1 MLLLFLFFSRRL
13 LVQFFF
19 HSQSRAC
26 GEADHR
32 AEVFSGNLRL
42 HAPPLFLGV
51 LILVHQCPHGS
62 QSGHGGH
69 QRNRSRIAAAPYH
82 PASAAVPRIST
93 SMIHLRATSR
103 LKSGSQSIHLEEYL
117 SLRFPTRSSSLFI
130 SVSDLCISVSDRR
143 TVYGAVALLIE
154 IGYDIS
160 IYEDNGV
167 GYYLR
172 SRELEQSEVLL
183 LTDAVYSFPFIPAK
197 QTEQLV
203 QKLQKQLSV
212 YQRKRY
218 RYLTISRQDRKT
230 DNRQVF
236 WNIEQ
241 LDEAIA
247 QKKKVRLG
255 YLHYGLDKKQ
265 HETKTYTLS
274 PYEMVYMN
282 ERYYLICVPDHAP
295 NTRLYRIDRM
305 KDIQILDDPRSK
317 AVARQEAQ
325 NAVYAYVGAPERIIM
340 YCDRAILDDVIDRF
354 GTEVQIRERDE
365 NTFTAGFTAPPR
377 GVKFWALQYLPYVE
391 VVEPKWLR
399 GEIIESLGKN
409 KYLALIKVV

>member
-1 MLLLFLFFSRRL
+1 M
-13 LVQFFF
+13 
-19 HSQSRAC
+19 
-26 GEADHR
+26 
-32 AEVFSGNLRL
+32 
-42 HAPPLFLGV
+42 
-51 LILVHQCPHGS
+51 
-62 QSGHGGH
+62 
-69 QRNRSRIAAAPYH
+69 
-82 PASAAVPRIST
+82 
-93 SMIHLRATSR
+93 
-103 LKSGSQSIHLEEYL
+103 
-117 SLRFPTRSSSLFI
+117 
-130 SVSDLCISVSDRR
+130 
-143 TVYGAVALLIE
+143 
-154 IGYDIS
+154 
-160 IYEDNGV
+160 
-167 GYYLR
+167 
-172 SRELEQSEVLL
+172 

-212 YQRKRY
+212 HQRKRY

-399 GEIIESLGKN
+399 DEIIESLGKN

>member
-1 MLLLFLFFSRRL
+1 MLTEKANAICLLEVLKEYSDAEHILPMREIITKM
-13 LVQFFF
+13 
-19 HSQSRAC
+19 QSLY
-26 GEADHR
+26 G
-32 AEVFSGNLRL
+32 
-42 HAPPLFLGV
+42 
-51 LILVHQCPHGS
+51 IK
-62 QSGHGGH
+62 
-69 QRNRSRIAAAPYH
+69 I
-82 PASAAVPRIST
+82 
-93 SMIHLRATSR
+93 
-103 LKSGSQSIHLEEYL
+103 
-117 SLRFPTRSSSLFI
+117 
-130 SVSDLCISVSDRR
+130 DRR

-154 IGYDIS
+154 LGYDIS

-203 QKLQKQLSV
+203 QKLQKRLSIH
-212 YQRKRY
+212 QRKRY

-241 LDEAIA
+241 LDEAIE
-247 QKKKVRLG
+247 QKKKIKLS

-282 ERYYLICVPDHAP
+282 ERYYLICVPDHDP
-295 NTRLYRIDRM
+295 HTRLYRIDRM
-305 KDIQILDDPRSK
+305 KDIQLLDEPRSE
-317 AVARQEAQ
+317 AVARQEVQ
-325 NAVYAYVGAPERIIM
+325 NAVYAYVGAPERIVM
-340 YCDRAILDDVIDRF
+340 NCDRTILDDVIDRF

-365 NTFTAGFTAPPR
+365 NTFTASFTAPPR

-391 VVEPKWLR
+391 VVEPVWLR
-399 GEIIESLGKN
+399 EEIVESLGKN
-409 KYLALIKVV
+409 KYLQSC

>member
-1 MLLLFLFFSRRL
+1 MLTEKANAICLLEVLKEYSDAEHILPMREIITKM
-13 LVQFFF
+13 
-19 HSQSRAC
+19 QSLY
-26 GEADHR
+26 G
-32 AEVFSGNLRL
+32 
-42 HAPPLFLGV
+42 
-51 LILVHQCPHGS
+51 IK
-62 QSGHGGH
+62 
-69 QRNRSRIAAAPYH
+69 I
-82 PASAAVPRIST
+82 
-93 SMIHLRATSR
+93 
-103 LKSGSQSIHLEEYL
+103 
-117 SLRFPTRSSSLFI
+117 
-130 SVSDLCISVSDRR
+130 DRR

-154 IGYDIS
+154 LGYDIS

-203 QKLQKQLSV
+203 QKLQKQLSIH
-212 YQRKRY
+212 QRKRY

-241 LDEAIA
+241 LDEAIE
-247 QKKKVRLG
+247 QKKKIKLS

-282 ERYYLICVPDHAP
+282 ERYYLICVPDHDP
-295 NTRLYRIDRM
+295 HTRLYRIDRM
-305 KDIQILDDPRSK
+305 KDIQLLDEPRSE
-317 AVARQEAQ
+317 AVARQEVQ
-325 NAVYAYVGAPERIIM
+325 NAVYAYVGAPERIVM
-340 YCDRAILDDVIDRF
+340 NCDRTILDDVIDRF

-365 NTFTAGFTAPPR
+365 NTFTASFTAPPR

-391 VVEPKWLR
+391 VVEPVWLR
-399 GEIIESLGKN
+399 EEIVESLGKN
-409 KYLALIKVV
+409 KYLQSC

>member
-1 MLLLFLFFSRRL
+1 MLTEKANAICLLEVLKEYSDAEHILPMREIITKM
-13 LVQFFF
+13 
-19 HSQSRAC
+19 QSLY
-26 GEADHR
+26 G
-32 AEVFSGNLRL
+32 
-42 HAPPLFLGV
+42 
-51 LILVHQCPHGS
+51 IK
-62 QSGHGGH
+62 
-69 QRNRSRIAAAPYH
+69 I
-82 PASAAVPRIST
+82 
-93 SMIHLRATSR
+93 
-103 LKSGSQSIHLEEYL
+103 
-117 SLRFPTRSSSLFI
+117 
-130 SVSDLCISVSDRR
+130 DRR

-154 IGYDIS
+154 LGYDIS
-160 IYEDNGV
+160 IYEDNGA

-203 QKLQKQLSV
+203 QKLQKQLSIH
-212 YQRKRY
+212 QRKRY

-241 LDEAIA
+241 LDEAIE
-247 QKKKVRLG
+247 QKKKIKLS

-282 ERYYLICVPDHAP
+282 ERYYLICVPDHDP
-295 NTRLYRIDRM
+295 HTRLYRIDRM
-305 KDIQILDDPRSK
+305 KDIQLLDESRSE
-317 AVARQEAQ
+317 AVARQEAH
-325 NAVYAYVGAPERIIM
+325 NAVYASVGTPERIVM
-340 YCDRAILDDVIDRF
+340 NCDLAILDDVIDRF

-365 NTFTAGFTAPPR
+365 NTFTASFTAPPR

-391 VVEPKWLR
+391 VMEPAWLR
-399 GEIIESLGKN
+399 
-409 KYLALIKVV
+409 

>member
-1 MLLLFLFFSRRL
+1 MLTEKANAICLLEVLKEYSDAEHILPMREIIGKM
-13 LVQFFF
+13 
-19 HSQSRAC
+19 QSLY
-26 GEADHR
+26 G
-32 AEVFSGNLRL
+32 
-42 HAPPLFLGV
+42 
-51 LILVHQCPHGS
+51 IK
-62 QSGHGGH
+62 
-69 QRNRSRIAAAPYH
+69 I
-82 PASAAVPRIST
+82 
-93 SMIHLRATSR
+93 
-103 LKSGSQSIHLEEYL
+103 
-117 SLRFPTRSSSLFI
+117 
-130 SVSDLCISVSDRR
+130 DRR

-212 YQRKRY
+212 HQRKRY

-295 NTRLYRIDRM
+295 NTRLYRIDR
-305 KDIQILDDPRSK
+305 
-317 AVARQEAQ
+317 
-325 NAVYAYVGAPERIIM
+325 
-340 YCDRAILDDVIDRF
+340 F

-377 GVKFWALQYLPYVE
+377 GVKFWALQYLPHVE
-391 VVEPKWLR
+391 VVEPAWLR
-399 GEIIESLGKN
+399 EEIIESLGKN
-409 KYLALIKVV
+409 KYTK

>member
-1 MLLLFLFFSRRL
+1 MLTEKANAICLLEVLREYSDAEHILPMREIIGKM
-13 LVQFFF
+13 
-19 HSQSRAC
+19 QSLY
-26 GEADHR
+26 G
-32 AEVFSGNLRL
+32 
-42 HAPPLFLGV
+42 
-51 LILVHQCPHGS
+51 IK
-62 QSGHGGH
+62 
-69 QRNRSRIAAAPYH
+69 I
-82 PASAAVPRIST
+82 
-93 SMIHLRATSR
+93 
-103 LKSGSQSIHLEEYL
+103 
-117 SLRFPTRSSSLFI
+117 
-130 SVSDLCISVSDRR
+130 DRR

-154 IGYDIS
+154 LGYDIS

-167 GYYLR
+167 GYYLS

-212 YQRKRY
+212 HQRKRY

-305 KDIQILDDPRSK
+305 KDIQILDDPRSEH
-317 AVARQEAQ
+317 VARQEAQ

-340 YCDRAILDDVIDRF
+340 YCDRAILDDVIDCF

-391 VVEPKWLR
+391 VVEPAWLR
-399 GEIIESLGKN
+399 EEIVESHGKN
-409 KYLALIKVV
+409 KYLALIKEV